1 MNGCFPAVFC
11 DLLHLSSE
19 LSFICQHSP
28 PSLQQ
33 KEQHLWRDVEVC
45 YLTPPK
51 STPYSAFSWQLYSS
65 PCLSLVDSQ
74 FSSALIF
81 KVRLKMSAFLWNCRF
96 LRITWLL
103 LYDGDAQVHYPRLL
117 LSEISSFQRPSRLK
131 QLFLHFCHLATTSS
145 DRWGTQHVLFA

>member
-1 MNGCFPAVFC
+1 MDVSQ
-11 DLLHLSSE
+11 LSSVICSTCLQSFL
-19 LSFICQHSP
+19 LSVSTPHPLFSRRSSISGGM
-28 PSLQQ
+28 
-33 KEQHLWRDVEVC
+33 WRFAIWH
-45 YLTPPK
+45 PPK